1 MGGDMNIALLQYAPP
16 PSPVT
21 LKDHHVEQSDP
32 ELQNPTA
39 SAAQFALTLFVL
51 VIGLLLKSVKELL
64 RHPL

>member
-51 VIGLLLKSVKELL
+51 VIGLL
-64 RHPL
+64 